1 MRLRRYFCF
10 VGVCWLLLV
19 SLFCD
24 ADQIEASSSSAIRS
38 VLDMI
43 EWIGISDG
51 EFIMGSTE
59 EHIENFYQESKL
71 RSSML
76 ERPSFEAETPQHKVY
91 LSAYQISQHEITN
104 AQYRVFINQ
113 TKRPKPRGYK
123 GEDIWANS
131 ILNADNQ
138 PVVGVTWFDAYAFAN
153 WIGGSLPTEAQWER
167 AARGTDGLIYPWGN
181 SPPTRK
187 TANFA
192 RHLNRPSMVGQFP
205 EGASAEGVD
214 DLAGNVW
221 EWCLDQYDP
230 NFYQEISDPNP
241 ANFRHKNVLTDRV
254 IRGGSWDYG
263 RVFIRSSLRFKLY
276 PLDSTNNIGFRI
288 VRKINSE
295 MDQ

>member
-1 MRLRRYFCF
+1 LRRYFCF

-24 ADQIEASSSSAIRS
+24 ADQIETSPSSAIRS

-91 LSAYQISQHEITN
+91 LSAYQISRHEITN

-131 ILNADNQ
+131 ILNVDNQ
-138 PVVGVTWFDAYAFAN
+138 PVVGVTWFDAYAFA
-153 WIGGSLPTEAQWER
+153 
-167 AARGTDGLIYPWGN
+167 
-181 SPPTRK
+181 
-187 TANFA
+187 
-192 RHLNRPSMVGQFP
+192 
-205 EGASAEGVD
+205 
-214 DLAGNVW
+214 
-221 EWCLDQYDP
+221 
-230 NFYQEISDPNP
+230 
-241 ANFRHKNVLTDRV
+241 
-254 IRGGSWDYG
+254 
-263 RVFIRSSLRFKLY
+263 
-276 PLDSTNNIGFRI
+276 
-288 VRKINSE
+288 
-295 MDQ
+295 